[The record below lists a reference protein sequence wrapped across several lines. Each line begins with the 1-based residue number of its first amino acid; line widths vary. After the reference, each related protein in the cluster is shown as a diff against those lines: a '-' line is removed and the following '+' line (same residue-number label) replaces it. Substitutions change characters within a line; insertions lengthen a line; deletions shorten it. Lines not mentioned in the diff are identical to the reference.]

1 MTQRSKDA
9 AHDGAARFHRR
20 ATRSLWLTAFALC
33 SLAACEK
40 ASQDDAHDHAGETAE
55 APTNRIAAPA
65 LVRANLGIQFAPV
78 QRRRVAA
85 TLRLPGRFESLP
97 QGRQEYRTP
106 IAGRVMVKVAPMQQV
121 AQGDVLYEL
130 DAPEWRAAQRRMQ
143 DLVTNQ
149 GVTSARL
156 EAMTPL
162 LIAHESHEKSLLE
175 AQTVLRA
182 RIEQL
187 EATQRE
193 VGGQA
198 EQTTSARLS
207 LAQVNAQLAE
217 AAEKH
222 ANLRATL
229 AELRAELDAAQQRMA
244 FELDAATAITGLQ
257 RDALIAMDGGE
268 PRWRSMRAIEVRAR
282 IAGVAD
288 RLPAANGAWVE
299 ASGLLA
305 EVVDVSQMRFVAHG
319 LQSDLP
325 RLQDGLVA
333 HIVPVGSAGGAATA
347 GSLRIGITADAH
359 QRSIDLYVELPTPPS
374 WARPEVAAFVEI
386 ETKGGAA
393 DELAIPSR
401 AVLQDGLQKVIF
413 RRAKD
418 DPDVVIRMEADL
430 GVDDGRWIEVKSGLA
445 DGDEIVVDGAY
456 ELVLATSGSQQ
467 KGGHF
472 HADGTFHA
480 EEDH

>member
-1 MTQRSKDA
+1 MTQTSMDA
-9 AHDGAARFHRR
+9 AHAGAVRIPRR
-20 ATRSLWLTAFALC
+20 ADRSRRLLCCALLA
-33 SLAACEK
+33 LAACGKTAPDAGHGDANEK
-40 ASQDDAHDHAGETAE
+40 QE

-85 TLRLPGRFESLP
+85 TLRLPGQFESLP

-106 IAGRVMVKVAPMQQV
+106 VAGRVQVKVAPMQQV
-121 AQGDVLYEL
+121 AEGDVLYEL
-130 DAPEWRAAQRRMQ
+130 DAPEWRATQRRMQ

-175 AQTVLRA
+175 AQSVLRK

-229 AELRAELDAAQQRMA
+229 AELRAELGAAQQRMS
-244 FELDAATAITGLQ
+244 FELDAASAITGRKREEL
-257 RDALIAMDGGE
+257 LETEGGE
-268 PRWRSMRAIEVRAR
+268 PRWRSMNAIAVRAR
-282 IAGVAD
+282 TAGVAD

-299 ASGLLA
+299 ASDLLA
-305 EVVDVSQMRFVAHG
+305 QVVDLKQMRFVAHG

-325 RLQDGLVA
+325 KLHDGLVA
-333 HIVPVGSAGGAATA
+333 RVVPVGTANGASAN
-347 GSLRIGITADAH
+347 GSLRIGIAADAH
-359 QRSIDLYVELPTPPS
+359 QRSIELYVELPTPPS
-374 WARPEVAAFVEI
+374 WARPEVAAFAEI
-386 ETKGGAA
+386 ETKGGANE
-393 DELAIPSR
+393 ELAIPSR
-401 AVLQDGLQKVIF
+401 AVLQDGLQKVLF

-430 GVDDGRWIEVKSGLA
+430 GVDDGRFVEILSGLA

>member
-1 MTQRSKDA
+1 MTQRSKDVA
-9 AHDGAARFHRR
+9 RDGAARIAFG
-20 ATRSLWLTAFALC
+20 ATRSLWLTACALF
-33 SLAACEK
+33 SFAACEK
-40 ASQDDAHDHAGETAE
+40 APQDAAHDHADEKTDT
-55 APTNRIAAPA
+55 PTNRIAAPA

-78 QRRRVAA
+78 ERRRVAA
-85 TLRLPGRFESLP
+85 TLRLPGRFELLP

-106 IAGRVMVKVAPMQQV
+106 IAGRVQVKVAPMQQV

-130 DAPEWRAAQRRMQ
+130 EAPDWRAAQRRMQ
-143 DLVTNQ
+143 DLVTNR

-156 EAMTPL
+156 EAMAPL
-162 LIAHESHEKSLLE
+162 LLAHEAHEKSLQE
-175 AQTVLRA
+175 AQSVLRT

-229 AELRAELDAAQQRMA
+229 AELRAELEASQQRMS
-244 FELDAATAITGLQ
+244 FELEAASALTGL
-257 RDALIAMDGGE
+257 RTEELAAKDGDE
-268 PRWRSMRAIEVRAR
+268 PRWRKMSAIVVRAR
-282 IAGVAD
+282 AAGIAD
-288 RLPAANGAWVE
+288 HLPAANGSWAE
-299 ASGLLA
+299 ASDLLA
-305 EVVDVSQMRFVAHG
+305 QVVDMSQMRFVAHG
-319 LQSDLP
+319 LQSDLA
-325 RLQDGLVA
+325 RLADGMPA
-333 HIVPVGSAGGAATA
+333 HVVPVGSGERST
-347 GSLRIGITADAH
+347 GSLRIGVEADPQ
-359 QRSIDLYVELPTPPS
+359 QRTIDLYIDVPKPSS
-374 WARPEVAAFVEI
+374 WARPEVAAFAEI
-386 ETKGGAA
+386 ETNGGAGA
-393 DELAIPSR
+393 EIAVPSR
-401 AVLQDGLQKVIF
+401 AVLQDGLQRVLF

-430 GVDDGRWIEVKSGLA
+430 GIDDGRWIEIKSGLS
-445 DGDEIVVDGAY
+445 DDDEIVVDGAY